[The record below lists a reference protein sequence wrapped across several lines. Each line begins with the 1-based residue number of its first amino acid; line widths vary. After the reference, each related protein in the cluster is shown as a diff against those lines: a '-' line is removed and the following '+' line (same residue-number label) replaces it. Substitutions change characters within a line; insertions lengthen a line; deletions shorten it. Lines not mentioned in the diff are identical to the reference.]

1 MCAALCFH
9 FFGYTNIFCHIY
21 CYYYNYHYYRYE
33 CARAASI
40 ALLAAE
46 DVGLGTQG
54 LSYTVLVGGPMSAL
68 CLYLYARSFKR
79 NGALFTQRVSNFVCI
94 SILLFVTCMMSYLNT
109 LSGKIT
115 VVCFYA
121 FREIYVSL
129 LSTQQWSFI
138 ASSLDKSTASYLVTF
153 SGIVS
158 VSSAVSGC
166 LLESLVNLGGVKC
179 LLITSLVC
187 SCISY
192 CNVEIAFLLEGDPKI
207 FKFLERLLGAE
218 KAQKLHT
225 SISGHFKDID
235 TTPLPPKLT
244 TDQPVDLSP
253 TSSARCSADNL
264 ATGAGEG
271 SNSKP
276 SIPRNDSKASI
287 PRNDSKAKL
296 GLAENES
303 SSTLDKLEA
312 PKRDVNNTKGV
323 WSDSFV
329 LMSKYHTL
337 QLLLA
342 EAIIHQF
349 CGNMLNLMWHDG
361 LRLNLGDDS
370 YRAVVVGRFFAVVN
384 VTSSLLQCFYMP
396 TVLSQ
401 STLPRAIGSIPFI
414 VLLVSLVVYF
424 SPSLLTTMFAFGT
437 LKVLE
442 YSVFAASAEMIYMP
456 MHSEARY
463 LGKELIRFFGQRL
476 GKTAA
481 SLSLSY
487 LISAYSPTLPM
498 QALWSCALTTVW
510 VVVMYILALHLAE
523 RQKII
528 EEDDVDV
535 ATAVV
540 TPSVAISQKEVMAET
555 PNASTKT
562 ADINTTKAVESDS
575 PGYQLVFPESIGAN
589 SDTTD
594 SEENVISS
602 NSESEVGFDRNDGK
616 AASGRQVTKVRSG
629 SLFPSNGEGDNFALT
644 DHEYRRQR
652 RAYTEGG
659 ADFLPSKSRTEPVY
673 SPVKSINSSTKPR
686 PDTYCIDPERLF
698 RGKVSMPSFMVRVGS
713 QLSNLDHLASSFSP
727 SSNNTMNNNNKNT
740 NNMQLDVDKKD
751 K

>member
-1 MCAALCFH
+1 
-9 FFGYTNIFCHIY
+9 
-21 CYYYNYHYYRYE
+21 
-33 CARAASI
+33 
-40 ALLAAE
+40 
-46 DVGLGTQG
+46 
-54 LSYTVLVGGPMSAL
+54 MSAL

-109 LSGKIT
+109 VSGKIT

-158 VSSAVSGC
+158 VSSAVGGC

-187 SCISY
+187 ACISY

-207 FKFLERLLGAE
+207 FKFLERLLGTE

-225 SISGHFKDID
+225 SISGHLLKDID
-235 TTPLPPKLT
+235 NTPLPPKLA
-244 TDQPVDLSP
+244 TDQSPEVSP
-253 TSSARCSADNL
+253 TSSEKSSTDNL
-264 ATGAGEG
+264 SGTVDGNKT
-271 SNSKP
+271 SLPRHDSKTNL
-276 SIPRNDSKASI
+276 SRHDSRANLARSDSKASI

-312 PKRDVNNTKGV
+312 SKKEGNNTKGV
-323 WSDSFV
+323 WGDSFV
-329 LMSKYHTL
+329 LMSKYETL

-384 VTSSLLQCFYMP
+384 VTSSLLQCFIMP

-401 STLPRAIGSIPFI
+401 STLPRAIGSIPII
-414 VLLVSLVVYF
+414 VLLVSLVVYI

-442 YSVFAASAEMIYMP
+442 YSVFTASAEMIYMP

-487 LISAYSPTLPM
+487 LISTYSPSLPM

-510 VVVMYILALHLAE
+510 MVVMYILALHLAE

-528 EEDDVDV
+528 EEDD
-535 ATAVV
+535 ATIVQ
-540 TPSVAISQKEVMAET
+540 TPQAGGITPLAPVIET
-555 PNASTKT
+555 PKADKST
-562 ADINTTKAVESDS
+562 AEAVSNS
-575 PGYQLVFPESIGAN
+575 PDYQLVFPESIGAN

-594 SEENVISS
+594 SEENVGPPHSKVDKHTCVSS
-602 NSESEVGFDRNDGK
+602 T
-616 AASGRQVTKVRSG
+616 RQVTKVRSG
-629 SLFPSNGEGDNFALT
+629 SLFTSNGDGDNLNLS
-644 DHEYRRQR
+644 DYEYRRQR

-659 ADFLPSKSRTEPVY
+659 ADLLPSKTRTEPVY
-673 SPVKSINSSTKPR
+673 SPVKSTANSPTKQR
-686 PDTYCIDPERLF
+686 PDKYCIDPERLF
-698 RGKVSMPSFMVRVGS
+698 RGNVTLPSLMVRVGS
-713 QLSNLDHLASSFSP
+713 QLSNLDHFLASTFSP
-727 SSNNTMNNNNKNT
+727 ASSATNKNPKFDA
-740 NNMQLDVDKKD
+740 QLDVDKKD